1 MKRNRARAAMAAFL
15 LMGLLIGCG
24 GGGEETADVTPEA
37 TTGVTLPTE
46 TATKPPPVVVAQAT
60 AEMISTS
67 AVVVTAAAG
76 GGEASGGQGS
86 DPNAPALPT
95 AMPTVAPTDTPAVTD
110 TPPPTDTPV
119 PPTAAPVVV
128 QPTAVPPTATAV
140 PATATPQLGANG
152 LVASNFRIQDRAE
165 LTVNGSVWFEFT
177 VANNTGGPISYNA
190 IGVMPRKNGV
200 DRPDWYQQ
208 SYGGRNST
216 VDPGGFSWE
225 DRIKLPEAGA
235 YTLRLVACF
244 DGYDACLQNKG
255 TWHNLSGEVPITIQ

>member
-15 LMGLLIGCG
+15 LMILLLGCG
-24 GGGEETADVTPEA
+24 GGDEETAELTPEA
-37 TTGVTLPTE
+37 TTGVTVPTE
-46 TATKPPPVVVAQAT
+46 EPTKPPPVVVAQAT
-60 AEMISTS
+60 AEVISTS
-67 AVVVTAAAG
+67 AVVVTV
-76 GGEASGGQGS
+76 STSDGQGS

-110 TPPPTDTPV
+110 TPPPTDTSV

-208 SYGGRNST
+208 SYGGRNSA
-216 VDPGGFSWE
+216 VEPGGFSWE

-235 YTLRLVACF
+235 YTLRLVVCF
-244 DGYDACLQNKG
+244 DGYDVCLQNRG
-255 TWHNLSGEVPITIQ
+255 TWHNLSGEIPITIQ